1 MIQLKIWQ
9 WLVLAIPFVSI
20 FLFILVA
27 AGLQIQAWGISWIWG
42 IVILVFLGWRWLLAK
57 WTKPAAFET
66 VERITEEVNQELEAN
81 SVENLSED
89 ESLNQKVE
97 AVLDK
102 ILTEAQDDPPIWE
115 DWQLF
120 WERSQQLVSAI
131 AQIYNP
137 ETKYPLLNIYIPQVY
152 GLIRGTVD
160 DVDEWMQKLSPVLN
174 QVTVG
179 QAYRAYEVY
188 QKVQPSAQKAL
199 KIWNLAQWAVNPLAA
214 AAKQVSKKSTQ
225 QANQE
230 LIGNLSKVLRQV
242 ALRQLAK
249 RAIELYRGK
258 TTTTTEL
265 APPKQSDFP
274 EVKTQTIQEILEQA
288 EPQTEVEQK
297 PVNILLVGRTGA
309 GKSSVINTL
318 FQSQQA
324 TVDVLPST
332 NEIVN
337 YHWESITGDTLT
349 LWDTPGYEQV
359 SGENLRELVLDYAS
373 TADLL
378 LLVTPAPDP
387 ALAMDTE
394 FLSDLQTVV
403 SEGLSSESNSEA
415 CTPRDLPTIAVVTQV
430 DRLRPIKEW
439 NPPYDWENGT
449 QGKEKSIREATRY
462 RQEELGKFCQQV
474 FPLVTWE
481 DNSNRQSWNE
491 RQLSQALLNAVTP
504 AKQLRL
510 ARFLRDREARSVAA
524 AKIIDRY
531 TKQMTTTQGLTN
543 LVKTPILEYLSTFS
557 TGSPMLGKLLMEQIP
572 VEQLPLVI
580 GKLQMAYDL
589 FNLLDSE
596 RNPKAFDLRS
606 LWSLLLDNSESP
618 EKNAFAFGHAL
629 VAYWTQELS
638 LSQLREKFEEYLD

>member
-9 WLVLAIPFVSI
+9 WLVLAIPFLSI
-20 FLFILVA
+20 LLFLLVA

-42 IVILVFLGWRWLLAK
+42 IVIFVFLGWRWLLAK
-57 WTKPAAFET
+57 WTKPAFET
-66 VERITEEVNQELEAN
+66 VESITEEVNQELEAN
-81 SVENLSED
+81 TLENLSED
-89 ESLNQKVE
+89 ESLNQEVE
-97 AVLDK
+97 GILDK
-102 ILTEAQDDPPIWE
+102 IVTEAQDDPPIWE

-120 WERSQQLVSAI
+120 WQRCQQLVSAI

-137 ETKYPLLNIYIPQVY
+137 DTKYPLLNIYIPQVY

-199 KIWNLAQWAVNPLAA
+199 KVWNWAQWAVNPLAA
-214 AAKQVSKKSTQ
+214 AAKQVSQKSSQ

-258 TTTTTEL
+258 KVTSTEL

-324 TVDVLPST
+324 AVDVLPST
-332 NEIVN
+332 DDIVN
-337 YHWESITGDTLT
+337 YHWESVTGDALT

-359 SGENLRELVLDYAS
+359 SGGELRDLVLDYAS

-394 FLSDLQTVV
+394 FLSDLQTTV
-403 SEGLSSESNSEA
+403 S
-415 CTPRDLPTIAVVTQV
+415 DLPTIAVVTQV
-430 DRLRPIKEW
+430 DRLRPIREW
-439 NPPYDWENGT
+439 NPPYNWENGT
-449 QGKEKSIREATRY
+449 QAKEKSIRESTEY
-462 RQEELGKFCQQV
+462 RREELGQFCQQV
-474 FPLVTWE
+474 FPLVSWE
-481 DNSNRQSWNE
+481 KDRNREPWNE
-491 RQLSQALLNAVTP
+491 GQLSQALLNAVTP

-531 TKQMTTTQGLTN
+531 TKQMTTTQGVTN

-596 RNPKAFDLRS
+596 REPKEFDLRS

-629 VAYWTQELS
+629 VAYWTQGLS
-638 LSQLREKFEEYLD
+638 ISQLREKFEEYLD

>member
-20 FLFILVA
+20 LLFLLVA

-42 IVILVFLGWRWLLAK
+42 IVIFVFLGWRWLLAK
-57 WTKPAAFET
+57 WTTPAFET
-66 VERITEEVNQELEAN
+66 VESITEEVNQELEAN
-81 SVENLSED
+81 TIENLSED
-89 ESLNQKVE
+89 ESLNQEVE
-97 AVLDK
+97 AILDK
-102 ILTEAQDDPPIWE
+102 IVTEAQDDPPIWE

-120 WERSQQLVSAI
+120 WQRCQQLVSAI

-137 ETKYPLLNIYIPQVY
+137 DTKYPLLNIYIPQVY

-199 KIWNLAQWAVNPLAA
+199 KVWNWAQWAVNPLAA
-214 AAKQVSKKSTQ
+214 AAKQVSQKSSQ

-249 RAIELYRGK
+249 RAIELYRGEK
-258 TTTTTEL
+258 SATTEL

-324 TVDVLPST
+324 AVDVLPST
-332 NEIVN
+332 DDIVN
-337 YHWESITGDTLT
+337 YHWESVTGDALT

-359 SGENLRELVLDYAS
+359 SGGELRDLVLDYAS

-394 FLSDLQTVV
+394 FLSDLQTTV
-403 SEGLSSESNSEA
+403 S
-415 CTPRDLPTIAVVTQV
+415 DLPIIAVVTQV
-430 DRLRPIKEW
+430 DRLRPIREW

-449 QGKEKSIREATRY
+449 QAKEKSIRESTEY
-462 RQEELGKFCQQV
+462 RREELGQFCQQV

-481 DNSNRQSWNE
+481 KDRNREPWNE

-531 TKQMTTTQGLTN
+531 TKQMTTTQGVTN

-596 RNPKAFDLRS
+596 REPKEFDLRS

-629 VAYWTQELS
+629 VAYWTQGLS
-638 LSQLREKFEEYLD
+638 ISQLREKFEEYLD